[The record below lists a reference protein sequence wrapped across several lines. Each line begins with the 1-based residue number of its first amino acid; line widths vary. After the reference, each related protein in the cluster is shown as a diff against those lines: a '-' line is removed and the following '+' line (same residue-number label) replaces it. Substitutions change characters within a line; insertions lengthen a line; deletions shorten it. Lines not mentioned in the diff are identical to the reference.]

1 MQEKK
6 MAEEE
11 KKEKSLEEMTVKELR
26 ETAREIPGVSGFSVM
41 KKEELIALIK
51 KERGIEEIKE
61 EKEIAEKPP
70 EDEKPLNKMT
80 AKELREIAKE
90 IPGVAGVTAM
100 KKEELLA
107 VIKEHRGIKDEK
119 PAKKK
124 KVKADAP
131 VTSVRELKDK
141 IIQLREEKRE
151 ARQAND
157 RHKID
162 ILRRRINRLKK
173 QTRKVARA

>member
-1 MQEKK
+1 

-11 KKEKSLEEMTVKELR
+11 KKEAKQEEKPLEEMTVKELR
-26 ETAREIPGVSGFSVM
+26 ETARDIPGVSGFSVM
-41 KKEELIALIK
+41 KKEELVALIK
-51 KERGIEEIKE
+51 KERGIEEGEE
-61 EKEIAEKPP
+61 EKEASEKPQ
-70 EDEKPLNKMT
+70 EDAKPLDKMT

-90 IPGVAGVTAM
+90 FPGITGVTAM
-100 KKEELLA
+100 KKEELLV
-107 VIKEHRGIKDEK
+107 VIKEHRGVKDEK

-124 KVKADAP
+124 EEKTDKPTAGVKA
-131 VTSVRELKDK
+131 LKEK
-141 IIQLREEKRE
+141 IVHLREEKRE
-151 ARQAND
+151 ARKAND

>member
-1 MQEKK
+1 

-11 KKEKSLEEMTVKELR
+11 KKEEKQEEKPLEDMTVKELR
-26 ETAREIPGVSGFSVM
+26 ETAKEIPGVSGFSVM
-41 KKEELIALIK
+41 KKEELVALIK
-51 KERGIEEIKE
+51 KERGIEESEE
-61 EKEIAEKPP
+61 EKEAPEKPP

-80 AKELREIAKE
+80 ATELREIAKE

-100 KKEELLA
+100 KKEELLV
-107 VIKEHRGIKDEK
+107 VIKEHRGMKDEK

-124 KVKADAP
+124 KEKTDKPTVGVKA
-131 VTSVRELKDK
+131 LKEK
-141 IIQLREEKRE
+141 IVHLREKKRE
-151 ARQAND
+151 ARMAND

>member
-1 MQEKK
+1 

-11 KKEKSLEEMTVKELR
+11 KKEEGKEEKSLEEMTVKELR
-26 ETAREIPGVSGFSVM
+26 EIAKEIPGTSGFSVM
-41 KKEELIALIK
+41 KKEELMALIK
-51 KERGIEEIKE
+51 KERGIEEVEE
-61 EKEIAEKPP
+61 EKKTPDKPP

-80 AKELREIAKE
+80 AKELKEIAKE

-100 KKEELLA
+100 KKEELLV
-107 VIKEHRGIKDEK
+107 VIKKHRGIEDEK

-124 KVKADAP
+124 KVKTDGLAAGIK
-131 VTSVRELKDK
+131 ELKEK
-141 IIQLREEKRE
+141 ISQLREEKRE
-151 ARQAND
+151 ARKAKD

>member
-1 MQEKK
+1 

-11 KKEKSLEEMTVKELR
+11 KNEERQEEKPLEEMTVKELR
-26 ETAREIPGVSGFSVM
+26 ETAKDIPGVSGFSVM
-41 KKEELIALIK
+41 KKEELVSLIK
-51 KERGIEEIKE
+51 KEKGIEETEE
-61 EKEIAEKPP
+61 EKEAPDKAA

-100 KKEELLA
+100 KKEELL
-107 VIKEHRGIKDEK
+107 VLIKEHRGIKDEK

-124 KVKADAP
+124 KVKTDAP
-131 VTSVRELKDK
+131 VASIKELKDK
-141 IIQLREEKRE
+141 ILQLREEKRE
-151 ARQAND
+151 ARKAND